1 MKIHGN
7 KPPDGQE
14 INPSAQKVSQTH
26 AQNKPEK
33 LEKTQSV
40 DKVEISGQGK
50 KVAELMSAIEQLP
63 AVREEKIKA
72 IKESLESGNYQVDSL
87 KTAQNLL
94 DEL

>member
-14 INPSAQKVSQTH
+14 INPGAQKISQTH
-26 AQNKPEK
+26 AQNKPVKSGE
-33 LEKTQSV
+33 TQSV

-50 KVAELMSAIEQLP
+50 KIAELMSAIEQLP
-63 AVREEKIKA
+63 TVREGKIKA
-72 IKESLESGNYQVDSL
+72 IKESLESGNYQVDSS
-87 KTAQNLL
+87 KIVQNLL